1 MGSASPGVREAR
13 QLLEHD
19 RHPQHD
25 ADAQIAGG
33 PQPRPVRPP
42 RRRHPATDPRGLREG
57 SEVLPARRH
66 RRSVESTSA
75 GMTTLGLTVKVDS
88 VRAGQESRPRVLR
101 HQLTRGAKMLSA
113 LRFPRTDPLRGNGY
127 LRLAWVGLATSRVER
142 AHIRITCYCR
152 EQSR

>member
-1 MGSASPGVREAR
+1 
-13 QLLEHD
+13 
-19 RHPQHD
+19 
-25 ADAQIAGG
+25 
-33 PQPRPVRPP
+33 
-42 RRRHPATDPRGLREG
+42 
-57 SEVLPARRH
+57 
-66 RRSVESTSA
+66 
-75 GMTTLGLTVKVDS
+75 MTTLGLTVKVDS
-88 VRAGQESRPRVLR
+88 VRGAGQESRPRVLR